1 MCEKNDGYLRNLNPV
16 RFEIWSKRIKTK
28 NALAWAC
35 NGFYGLRPFYL
46 SDEAFSEEAFSED
59 DFSDEAL
66 SLLLFPLSFS
76 ADFDSLSP
84 DLALPEER
92 PAPEGER
99 WSVA

>member
-1 MCEKNDGYLRNLNPV
+1 MREWNDGYPRNLILF
-16 RFEIWSKRIKTK
+16 RFVSLSQSIMTKKRPHQ
-28 NALAWAC
+28 
-35 NGFYGLRPFYL
+35 GVFVFYKLGQFYL
-46 SDEAFSEEAFSED
+46 SDEAFSED

-76 ADFDSLSP
+76 AGFDSFSP
-84 DLALPEER
+84 DLALPGAR